1 LDVNTTEA
9 VIKVKA
15 SVTHILP
22 VLLQKGNKE
31 VDAHLDVLLDLLLL
45 HRQVA
50 NGNTHAKNL
59 LELELDG
66 CLSLVHL
73 GLEGFLV
80 SNQGR
85 ELACSSDINMILSAG
100 QTMQTIHSK
109 STPDAL
115 LPEYM
120 SFACEHQIANNKRV
134 FNISRMLACSKH

>member
-1 LDVNTTEA
+1 MYILKCSLDVNTAEA

-31 VDAHLDVLLDLLLL
+31 VHAHLDVLLDLLLL

-50 NGNTHAKNL
+50 DGDAHAKDL
-59 LELELDG
+59 LELEFDG

-73 GLEGFLV
+73 GFEGFLV

-100 QTMQTIHSK
+100 QTMQTIYSK
-109 STPDAL
+109 SPPDA
-115 LPEYM
+115 
-120 SFACEHQIANNKRV
+120 
-134 FNISRMLACSKH
+134 